1 MFYLLLISILFLVH
15 AFKLLLMMT
24 LELKMFSRFL
34 EGFLIRVVIQ
44 CLEEVQGFLE
54 TRQ

>member
-1 MFYLLLISILFLVH
+1 MI
-15 AFKLLLMMT
+15 

-34 EGFLIRVVIQ
+34 EGFLIRVVNH

-54 TRQ
+54 MQQ